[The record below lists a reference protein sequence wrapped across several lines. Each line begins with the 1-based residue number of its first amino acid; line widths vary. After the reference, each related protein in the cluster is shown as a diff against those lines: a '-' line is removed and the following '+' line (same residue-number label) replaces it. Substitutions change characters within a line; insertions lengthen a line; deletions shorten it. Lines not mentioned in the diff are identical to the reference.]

1 MNTKMKTRTA
11 DTADGSSDLLSFARE
26 ITKGLE
32 TIKAIKAMP
41 KVAHR
46 AFSSLGEQAIAIA
59 TAERG
64 GPVDYRLVRAPAGAN
79 IGDPSAGGFV
89 VQDDL
94 AQSLIRSVYARSV
107 IAPLCDIRET
117 AHPLRETKLPGT
129 DESSRADGARNGGV
143 LTYWEPEAVA
153 PTKTFPKFRLVSFQ
167 PRKVISIARV
177 TNELLAD
184 APMLTGYLED
194 IFSDELGFTLDRAI
208 LVGTGIGTP
217 LGIMN
222 LPALITV
229 PKETGQAAATIVKEN
244 IDKLWS
250 RLPAASRRR
259 AVWLISED
267 VTPQLFSLNQAV
279 GTGAPFAFCP
289 PGTVPGVSYGT
300 LYGAPIIEAEQSP
313 SLGSLGDVVL
323 ADLSRYTIAQS
334 ATAFSL
340 SLHSGFDSDEVS
352 FRVRMFVDGKSTQV
366 SPITPY
372 NGSTTRSPFVT
383 LAARP

>member
-1 MNTKMKTRTA
+1 MNTKMKPRTA
-11 DTADGSSDLLSFARE
+11 DTAAGPSELLSFARE

-32 TIKAIKAMP
+32 TIKAIKAAP

-46 AFSSLGEQAIAIA
+46 AFASLGEQAIAIA
-59 TAERG
+59 TADRG

-79 IGDPSAGGFV
+79 IGDPSAGGFL
-89 VQDDL
+89 VQDNFAADL
-94 AQSLIRSVYARSV
+94 VRSVYARAV
-107 IAPLCDIRET
+107 LAPLCDIRET

-153 PTKTFPKFRLVSFQ
+153 PPKTFPKFRLVSFQ

-184 APMLTGYLED
+184 APMLTGYLTD

-208 LVGTGIGTP
+208 LVGTGVGTP
-217 LGIMN
+217 TGILN
-222 LPALITV
+222 SPALVTI

-244 IDKLWS
+244 IDKLWA

-267 VTPQLFSLNQAV
+267 VTQQLFSLNQAV

-289 PGTVPGVSYGT
+289 PGTVPGIAYAT
-300 LYGAPIIEAEQSP
+300 LFGAPVIELEQSP
-313 SLGSLGDVVL
+313 TLGSLGDIVL
-323 ADLSRYTIAQS
+323 ADLSRYTIVQS
-334 ATAFSL
+334 PAAFSL
-340 SLHSGFDSDEVS
+340 SLHSGFDTDEVS
-352 FRVRMFVDGKSTQV
+352 LKVRMFVDGKSTQV
-366 SPITPY
+366 SPLTPF
-372 NGSTTRSPFVT
+372 NGSITKSPFVT
-383 LAARP
+383 LAAR